1 MLLYTPMKAPA
12 LGRPLP
18 QPALTLG
25 PMPEARRQK
34 SSPLAQQFG
43 ERLRQLRE
51 QRFLSQRDLAKAV
64 GIEVAQISRYE
75 RGLYMP
81 SAETLVDLAR
91 VLRVGVGRLLVGEDE
106 GSPITDEPIRD
117 ISLLER
123 FRDLEKLSRKDR
135 EIVIALIDAV
145 IASRQ
150 YDEVATRRRVVRR
163 GS

>member
-1 MLLYTPMKAPA
+1 
-12 LGRPLP
+12 
-18 QPALTLG
+18 
-25 PMPEARRQK
+25 MPEARRQK
-34 SSPLAQQFG
+34 SSQLAKGFG

-91 VLRVGVGRLLVGEDE
+91 VLRVSVGQLLVGDDE
-106 GSPITDEPIRD
+106 TEAHLAAAPIHD

-135 EIVIALIDAV
+135 EMVIALIDAV

-150 YDEVATRRRVVRR
+150 YDEVASRRRPVRR